1 MARPA
6 KVKVE
11 KPETVV
17 EVSDEDSM
25 SDVSDADEIRNEWEG
40 MEDEIAD
47 LVDHLKRKLG
57 QIDPG
62 IGDRLTLARFVRFIE
77 ANSSALY

>member
-1 MARPA
+1 MARP

-11 KPETVV
+11 KEETVID
-17 EVSDEDSM
+17 VSEEESM
-25 SDVSDADEIRNEWEG
+25 SDASDADEVRREWEG

-47 LVDHLKRKLG
+47 LVDHLKRKLS

>member
-1 MARPA
+1 MARP

-11 KPETVV
+11 KPESVI
-17 EVSDEDSM
+17 EVTDEESM
-25 SDVSDADEIRNEWEG
+25 SDVSESEEVRYQWEA

-47 LVDHLKRKLG
+47 LVDHLKRKLA

>member
-1 MARPA
+1 MARP

-11 KPETVV
+11 KPETVI
-17 EVSDEDSM
+17 EVTDEDSM
-25 SDVSDADEIRNEWEG
+25 SDVSESEEVRAQWEG

-47 LVDHLKRKLG
+47 LVDHLKRKLA

>member
-1 MARPA
+1 MARL

-11 KPETVV
+11 KPESMI
-17 EVSDEDSM
+17 EVTDEESM
-25 SDVSDADEIRNEWEG
+25 SDVSESEEVRYQWEA

-47 LVDHLKRKLG
+47 LVDHLKRKLA

>member
-1 MARPA
+1 MARP

-11 KPETVV
+11 KQETAI
-17 EVSDEDSM
+17 EVSDDESL
-25 SDVSDADEIRNEWEG
+25 SEVSESEEVRYQWEG

-47 LVDHLKRKLG
+47 LVDHLKRKLA

>member
-1 MARPA
+1 MARP

-11 KPETVV
+11 KQETAI
-17 EVSDEDSM
+17 EVSDDETL
-25 SDVSDADEIRNEWEG
+25 SDVSESEEVRAQWEG

-47 LVDHLKRKLG
+47 LVDHLKRKLA

>member
-1 MARPA
+1 MI
-6 KVKVE
+6 
-11 KPETVV
+11 
-17 EVSDEDSM
+17 EVTDEDSM
-25 SDVSDADEIRNEWEG
+25 SDVSESEEVRHQWEA

-47 LVDHLKRKLG
+47 LVDHLKRKLA

>member
-1 MARPA
+1 MARP

-11 KPETVV
+11 KPESVI
-17 EVSDEDSM
+17 EVTDEESM
-25 SDVSDADEIRNEWEG
+25 SDVSESEEVRAQWEA

-47 LVDHLKRKLG
+47 LVDHLKRKLA

>member
-1 MARPA
+1 MARP

-11 KPETVV
+11 KQETTI
-17 EVSDEDSM
+17 EVSDDETL
-25 SDVSDADEIRNEWEG
+25 SDVSESEEVRAQWEG

-47 LVDHLKRKLG
+47 LVDHLKRKLA

>member
-1 MARPA
+1 MARP

-11 KPETVV
+11 KPETVI
-17 EVSDEDSM
+17 EVTDEDSM
-25 SDVSDADEIRNEWEG
+25 SDVSESEEVRAQWEG

-47 LVDHLKRKLG
+47 LVDHLKRKLA

-62 IGDRLTLARFVRFIE
+62 IGDCLTLARFVRFIE

>member
-1 MARPA
+1 MARP

-11 KPETVV
+11 KPESMI
-17 EVSDEDSM
+17 EVTDEESM
-25 SDVSDADEIRNEWEG
+25 SDVSKGKEVRYQWEA
-40 MEDEIAD
+40 MEDEITD
-47 LVDHLKRKLG
+47 LVDHLKRKLA

>member
-1 MARPA
+1 MAKP

-11 KPETVV
+11 KEETII
-17 EVSDEDSM
+17 EFTDEDSM
-25 SDVSDADEIRNEWEG
+25 SDLTDSEEVRAQWES

-47 LVDHLKRKLG
+47 LIDHLKRKLA

>member
-1 MARPA
+1 MAKP

-11 KPETVV
+11 KEEAII
-17 EVSDEDSM
+17 EVTDEDSM
-25 SDVSDADEIRNEWEG
+25 SDLTDSEEVRAQWEG

-47 LVDHLKRKLG
+47 LVDHLKRKLA

>member
-1 MARPA
+1 MARP

-11 KPETVV
+11 KQETTI
-17 EVSDEDSM
+17 EVSDDETL
-25 SDVSDADEIRNEWEG
+25 SDVSESKEVRAQWEG

-47 LVDHLKRKLG
+47 LVDHLKRKLA

>member
-1 MARPA
+1 MARP

-11 KPETVV
+11 KPETVI
-17 EVSDEDSM
+17 EVTDEDSM
-25 SDVSDADEIRNEWEG
+25 SDVSESEEVRAQWEG
-40 MEDEIAD
+40 LEDEIAD
-47 LVDHLKRKLG
+47 LVDHLKRKLA

>member
-1 MARPA
+1 MARP

-11 KPETVV
+11 KPESVI
-17 EVSDEDSM
+17 EVTDEESM
-25 SDVSDADEIRNEWEG
+25 SDVSKSEEVRYQWEA

-47 LVDHLKRKLG
+47 LVDHLKRKLA

>member
-1 MARPA
+1 MARP

-11 KPETVV
+11 KPESVI
-17 EVSDEDSM
+17 EVTDEESM
-25 SDVSDADEIRNEWEG
+25 SDVSESEEVRDQWEA

-47 LVDHLKRKLG
+47 LIDHLKRKLA

>member
-1 MARPA
+1 MARP

-11 KPETVV
+11 KQETVI
-17 EVSDEDSM
+17 EVSDDETL
-25 SDVSDADEIRNEWEG
+25 SDVSESEEVRAQWEG

-47 LVDHLKRKLG
+47 LVDHLKRKLA

>member
-1 MARPA
+1 MARP

-11 KPETVV
+11 KQETAI
-17 EVSDEDSM
+17 EVSDDETL
-25 SDVSDADEIRNEWEG
+25 SDVSESEEVRTQWEG

-47 LVDHLKRKLG
+47 LVDHLKRKLA

>member
-1 MARPA
+1 MARP

-11 KPETVV
+11 KPETVI
-17 EVSDEDSM
+17 EVTDEDSM
-25 SDVSDADEIRNEWEG
+25 SDVSESEEVRAQWEG

-47 LVDHLKRKLG
+47 LVDHLKRKLA

-77 ANSSALY
+77 ANSLALY

>member
-1 MARPA
+1 MARP

-11 KPETVV
+11 KPESVI
-17 EVSDEDSM
+17 EVTDEESM
-25 SDVSDADEIRNEWEG
+25 SDVSESEEVRYQWEA

-47 LVDHLKRKLG
+47 LIDHLKRKLA

>member
-1 MARPA
+1 MAKP
-6 KVKVE
+6 KVKLE
-11 KPETVV
+11 KEETII
-17 EVSDEDSM
+17 EVTDEESM
-25 SDVSDADEIRNEWEG
+25 SDLTDSEEVRVQWES

-47 LVDHLKRKLG
+47 LVDHLKRKLA

>member
-1 MARPA
+1 MARP

-11 KPETVV
+11 KPESVI
-17 EVSDEDSM
+17 EVTDEDSM
-25 SDVSDADEIRNEWEG
+25 SDVSESEEVRAQWEA

-62 IGDRLTLARFVRFIE
+62 IGDRLTLARFVRFVE

>member
-1 MARPA
+1 MAKP

-11 KPETVV
+11 KEETII
-17 EVSDEDSM
+17 EVTDEDSM
-25 SDVSDADEIRNEWEG
+25 SDLTDSEEVCAQWEG

-47 LVDHLKRKLG
+47 LVDHLKRKLA

>member
-1 MARPA
+1 MARP

-11 KPETVV
+11 KPETVI
-17 EVSDEDSM
+17 EVTDEDSM
-25 SDVSDADEIRNEWEG
+25 SDVGESEEVRAQWEG

-47 LVDHLKRKLG
+47 LVDHLKRKLA

>member
-1 MARPA
+1 MARP

-11 KPETVV
+11 KQETAI
-17 EVSDEDSM
+17 EVSDDETL
-25 SDVSDADEIRNEWEG
+25 SDVSKSEEVRAQWEG

-47 LVDHLKRKLG
+47 LVDHLKRKLA